1 MPHVPDVNVTSVK
14 LRNCRRVFTDSRTSG
29 QYSSRLNC
37 PYPVKMWWTVA
48 GAVVGG
54 TALVVA
60 APIALPVLGF
70 GAGGVAAGSTAAAVH
85 GVIGNVVAGSVFACY
100 PTERRSGKPGWNDIC
115 WFSSR
120 WSRRRSRCGT
130 SSRIDFYAR
139 EITQRLGS

>member
-1 MPHVPDVNVTSVK
+1 MLRYTSVK

-70 GAGGVAAGSTAAAVH
+70 GAGGVAAGSAAAAVH
-85 GVIGNVVAGSVFACY
+85 GVIGNVVAGSVFA
-100 PTERRSGKPGWNDIC
+100 TLQSAGAAGLA
-115 WFSSR
+115 
-120 WSRRRSRCGT
+120 GT
-130 SSRIDFYAR
+130 TYAGLAAVGAAGGAAVGR
-139 EITQRLGS
+139 VLG